1 MNNRFRIFLSFFI
14 SCFFLQANAQ
24 ISKEEVCYNPNLV
37 KDTSKKS
44 LKSMAYAV
52 VNGDSINIRYHSP
65 AVRKRIIWGGLVP
78 YDEVWV
84 TGAHDATTL
93 EIDKPFIIKGSTI
106 PAGKYALFTIPGRKE
121 WTIIINKNWQQHL
134 ATEYDQKE
142 DIVRLNVSPRKNAHT
157 ERLQYYVQDKGNGK
171 AVISVAWEK
180 VKLDFDIL
188 VTQL

>member
-1 MNNRFRIFLSFFI
+1 
-14 SCFFLQANAQ
+14 
-24 ISKEEVCYNPNLV
+24 
-37 KDTSKKS
+37 
-44 LKSMAYAV
+44 MAYAV

-93 EIDKPFIIKGSTI
+93 EVYKPFIIRGTTI

-142 DIVRLNVSPRKNAHT
+142 DIVRLNVRPRKNAHT

-188 VTQL
+188 VKQP